1 MERNGRTP
9 KTVTTLTKM
18 LKRLAK
24 VADLNTPESVK
35 TEIAHYIKKNGR
47 PATNNYKVKM
57 AESYDRYC
65 KYYKVEWEKPHYT
78 KEDKAIIPPTKQRIE
93 MLIASAKNPMSLK
106 LDISYRTGYR
116 PIEIAGNKGLTVRD
130 FDPMQKTLTAR
141 ITKGCNAR
149 APVKIGDQL
158 TTRLQAYI
166 QKYNLKSDDLLFPSS
181 SSDRYT
187 NAFIKFKKR
196 LAKKLNDPTI
206 ANIRLYDIRHA
217 YTTRKLLQYNNA
229 ETVRIIMGHKCL
241 NTTQKYFHLLNVEE
255 SEWIVEGTT
264 DKKRAQELLEQ
275 DYTFQLT
282 TPDGTMMFKK
292 RKT

>member
-9 KTVTTLTKM
+9 KTVQTIAKT

-24 VADLNTPESVK
+24 TCNLNNPEEVK
-35 TEIAHYIKKNGR
+35 AEIARYIKNNGR
-47 PATNNYKVKM
+47 LPTNNYRNKM
-57 AESYDRYC
+57 AEAYNRYC
-65 KYYKVEWEKPHYT
+65 NYYQIEWEKPHYT
-78 KEDKAIIPPTKQRIE
+78 KEDRAIIPPTKQRIE

-130 FDPMQKTLTAR
+130 FDPTQKTLTAR

-149 APVKIGDQL
+149 PPAKIGDQL

-166 QKYNLKSDDLLFPSS
+166 QEHNLKSDDLLFPSD

-196 LAKKLNDPTI
+196 LAQKLNDPTI

-241 NTTQKYFHLLNVEE
+241 NTTQRYLHLLNLEDG
-255 SEWIVEGTT
+255 EWIVEGTT
-264 DKKRAQELLEQ
+264 DKKRVQELLEQ
-275 DYTFQLT
+275 DYTYQLT
-282 TPDGTMMFKK
+282 TPEGTMMFKK

>member
-1 MERNGRTP
+1 MAGISSKTQPVASDTHHLAEQVIKIQNIALQMERNGRTP
-9 KTVTTLTKM
+9 KTVETFAKT

-24 VADLNTPESVK
+24 VCDLNKPEEVK
-35 TEIAHYIKKNGR
+35 TEIAHYTKKNGR

-65 KYYKVEWEKPHYT
+65 NYYQIEWEKPHYT

-93 MLIASAKNPMSLK
+93 MLIASAKNPMSIK

-130 FDPMQKTLTAR
+130 FDPTQKTLTAR

-166 QKYNLKSDDLLFPSS
+166 QKYNLKSDDLLFPSEA
-181 SSDRYT
+181 SDRY
-187 NAFIKFKKR
+187 
-196 LAKKLNDPTI
+196 
-206 ANIRLYDIRHA
+206 
-217 YTTRKLLQYNNA
+217 RKS
-229 ETVRIIMGHKCL
+229 V
-241 NTTQKYFHLLNVEE
+241 V
-255 SEWIVEGTT
+255 
-264 DKKRAQELLEQ
+264 
-275 DYTFQLT
+275 
-282 TPDGTMMFKK
+282 
-292 RKT
+292 